1 MMITK
6 QIQILPT
13 TTSSSTPLA
22 KAKALKKDKYFF
34 DHGGKCR
41 D

>member
-22 KAKALKKDKYFF
+22 KALKKDKYFF